1 MRRDL
6 FDARFQLLA
15 QGRDEQAALVDAPAD
30 LVPGVYEGG
39 LKTWECSLDL
49 AAYLDRDVRGL
60 RVLEV
65 SVDAIHKKIR
75 CWADDDGVKVGL
87 WDCGAYAPSLEPSFC
102 VCQWRVSRDGDPLAG
117 L

>member
-15 QGRDEQAALVDAPAD
+15 QGRDEQATLVDAPAD

-39 LKTWECSLDL
+39 LKTWECALDL
-49 AAYLDRDVRGL
+49 AAYLDRDVFDAQAGQRVRGL

-65 SVDAIHKKIR
+65 SAWR
-75 CWADDDGVKVGL
+75 NQTADIDISFSLVVWRIVGL
-87 WDCGAYAPSLEPSFC
+87 WDGGAHAPPLRPPLC
-102 VCQWRVSRDGDPLAG
+102 VFG
-117 L
+117 

>member
-39 LKTWECSLDL
+39 LKTWECALDL
-49 AAYLDRDVRGL
+49 AAYLDRDVLGAQAGRRVRGL

-65 SVDAIHKKIR
+65 SVPLLTTGGRH
-75 CWADDDGVKVGL
+75 
-87 WDCGAYAPSLEPSFC
+87 SLM
-102 VCQWRVSRDGDPLAG
+102 
-117 L
+117 

>member
-15 QGRDEQAALVDAPAD
+15 QERDEQAALVDAPAD

-39 LKTWECSLDL
+39 LKTWECALDL
-49 AAYLDRDVRGL
+49 AAYLDRDVLSAQAARRVRGL

-65 SVDAIHKKIR
+65 SVCAR
-75 CWADDDGVKVGL
+75 
-87 WDCGAYAPSLEPSFC
+87 
-102 VCQWRVSRDGDPLAG
+102 R
-117 L
+117 

>member
-39 LKTWECSLDL
+39 LKTWECALDL

-65 SVDAIHKKIR
+65 SVGAIHKK
-75 CWADDDGVKVGL
+75 
-87 WDCGAYAPSLEPSFC
+87 
-102 VCQWRVSRDGDPLAG
+102 
-117 L
+117 